1 MSRQKRVLQV
11 AYIHVI
17 ILKNVVILN
26 GVTPGRVFLTS
37 FANRLLSSFVRPESH
52 TCSTINF
59 KFTEIQVFIK
69 VILVLLEPTWQFV
82 CIGAVFLSCYF
93 NVAQVTQRFQKI
105 LHQYSVLLYIHSK
118 YKFVNKSYHFIF
130 FFSFK
135 LILIVWFTSSSW
147 THGLS
152 YQNTTFL
159 LKVHFLRRYT
169 LTHHKIRH
177 LQHYTIG
184 WLLHH

>member
-1 MSRQKRVLQV
+1 MLQV

-69 VILVLLEPTWQFV
+69 VILVLLEPT
-82 CIGAVFLSCYF
+82 
-93 NVAQVTQRFQKI
+93 
-105 LHQYSVLLYIHSK
+105 
-118 YKFVNKSYHFIF
+118 
-130 FFSFK
+130 
-135 LILIVWFTSSSW
+135 
-147 THGLS
+147 
-152 YQNTTFL
+152 
-159 LKVHFLRRYT
+159 
-169 LTHHKIRH
+169 
-177 LQHYTIG
+177 
-184 WLLHH
+184 